1 MLEQEGD
8 LTDRLLWNLL
18 TWAVLGG
25 RVSGSPNKS
34 HDPDWVH
41 SKQSDWALIKALTTY
56 TLLGFRISVDYWV
69 APTSLLF
76 SGKVYSS
83 LLGSLWWVGC
93 VEGKYSVFLVH
104 RSSVKQKV
112 YLLNFMQEA
121 GPTLRLDLEDIIP
134 REHMHACSVMSDS
147 LWPHGL

>member
-1 MLEQEGD
+1 MLGQEGD

-25 RVSGSPNKS
+25 RVSGSPSKT

-41 SKQSDWALIKALTTY
+41 SRQLDWALIKALATY

-69 APTSLLF
+69 APTSF
-76 SGKVYSS
+76 SGTVYSS

-93 VEGKYSVFLVH
+93 VEGRYSVFLVH
-104 RSSVKQKV
+104 RSSDKEKV
-112 YLLNFMQEA
+112 YLLNFMQEV
-121 GPTLRLDLEDIIP
+121 GPTLRLNLDDSIL
-134 REHMHACSVMSDS
+134 REHVHACSVMSDS
-147 LWPHGL
+147 LWPHGLL